1 MPYGAKNEKRVAR
14 EVPGLR
20 AARRLASLSLRDLE
34 NQSGVSFVNIWRIE
48 SGQQRATLQTVE
60 KLARALGVGSDELLG
75 PPEGLPPEESD
86 ISTFVRSLN
95 LEPEPYFT
103 EIPIGD
109 RRVRDLYELTYVRL
123 RLAEQR
129 ANEGLLEAKTFDVKP
144 FDAELSGYVRRLLA
158 VARRVPPSGERS
170 GLPER
175 ASRIA
180 RRAAAVLEQEAHRL
194 DQEIEEKRAE
204 GRRLMEA
211 AQELSRAA

>member
-1 MPYGAKNEKRVAR
+1 MGQAAKTGERVAR

-20 AARRLASLSLRDLE
+20 AARRRTSLSLRALE
-34 NQSGVSFVNIWRIE
+34 KQSGVSFVNICRIE
-48 SGQQRATLQTVE
+48 NGQRATLQTIE

-75 PPEGLPPEESD
+75 PPEGLPAEESD
-86 ISTFVRSLN
+86 ITTFVRSLY
-95 LEPEPYFT
+95 LVPEPYFT

-109 RRVRDLYELTYVRL
+109 RRVRDLYEVTYVRL

-129 ANEGLLEAKTFDVKP
+129 ANEGLREAKTFDVKP

-158 VARRVPPSGERS
+158 VARRVPPRGERS

-180 RRAAAVLEQEAHRL
+180 RRAAAVLEQEADRL

-204 GRRLMEA
+204 GRSLMEA